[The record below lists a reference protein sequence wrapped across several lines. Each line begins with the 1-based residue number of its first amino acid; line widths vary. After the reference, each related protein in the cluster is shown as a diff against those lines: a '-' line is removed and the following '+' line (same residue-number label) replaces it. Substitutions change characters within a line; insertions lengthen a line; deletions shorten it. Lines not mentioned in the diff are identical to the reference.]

1 MPYLGKQS
9 EQVGVSVQK
18 YEYLQGTDT
27 TTGTTVFSIPSD
39 SADHVN
45 VWLNGVL
52 LVEGGSDDY

>member
-9 EQVGVSVQK
+9 EQVGVSIQK
-18 YEYLQGTDT
+18 YEFLQATDT
-27 TTGTTVFSIPSD
+27 SSGTTSFSVPSD
-39 SADHVN
+39 AGDHVN